1 MISTSA
7 DSVQARVGAASPM
20 PANPPHAREA
30 SPHADESRPH
40 IGESRPHI
48 GEFRPALAVPVP
60 VPANSMIVA
69 SFGRYSA
76 ISGRDHGLVIV
87 AAE

>member
-7 DSVQARVGAASPM
+7 DSVQARVGEASPM

-30 SPHADESRPH
+30 SPHAD
-40 IGESRPHI
+40 ESRPHI